1 MRRIALPTMILVT
14 VAWAPAAAC
23 GELTPDETRQAEALI
38 AQFSARQF
46 AARQAAVDRLIEM
59 GPDVL
64 PLVRK
69 TLTETDDA
77 EVKLRCTMTVN
88 GIVRKYGLI
97 IEDGKVIPLNLNGSR
112 ITLDVTAMPI
122 REVLDLLARQS
133 GNAPLKADEVLDRT
147 VTLKLKDVPY
157 WRALDEICR
166 STGLV
171 WTEAWS
177 QQPVRVRVAKVP
189 AEDVGAY
196 PGPMT
201 VKLEEC
207 SRTSTHRRTQ
217 RFLADRK
224 SVEPE
229 ERTDRSL
236 TFRARCYIE
245 DRLPVLGMTAVFTK
259 ALAADG
265 VNHVPAGGRLTYVS
279 GSRTSRLLYLNLQ
292 DTPEGI
298 RGPMTLEGKLT
309 LEFAIGTRELRI
321 DRVFEDDRPA
331 VTDGDLT
338 LTLAA
343 ATRDGERVTISVK
356 AATEVPQSALPSFQN
371 QSGYGL
377 VLVDPKGGRHEQVVI
392 RSTSRADGKATVTFE
407 FRNVPEIAGDW
418 TLLYTRPD
426 RTEKRDYPFT
436 LKDVP
441 LP

>member
-177 QQPVRVRVAKVP
+177 QQPVRVRVAR
-189 AEDVGAY
+189 
-196 PGPMT
+196 
-201 VKLEEC
+201 
-207 SRTSTHRRTQ
+207 SRRRTW
-217 RFLADRK
+217 
-224 SVEPE
+224 
-229 ERTDRSL
+229 
-236 TFRARCYIE
+236 
-245 DRLPVLGMTAVFTK
+245 
-259 ALAADG
+259 
-265 VNHVPAGGRLTYVS
+265 GR
-279 GSRTSRLLYLNLQ
+279 
-292 DTPEGI
+292 I
-298 RGPMTLEGKLT
+298 R
-309 LEFAIGTRELRI
+309 
-321 DRVFEDDRPA
+321 
-331 VTDGDLT
+331 
-338 LTLAA
+338 
-343 ATRDGERVTISVK
+343 
-356 AATEVPQSALPSFQN
+356 
-371 QSGYGL
+371 
-377 VLVDPKGGRHEQVVI
+377 DP
-392 RSTSRADGKATVTFE
+392 
-407 FRNVPEIAGDW
+407 
-418 TLLYTRPD
+418 
-426 RTEKRDYPFT
+426 
-436 LKDVP
+436 
-441 LP
+441 